1 MTFLKEHHRE
11 LGPDRIAALKERI
24 ALNTPDPRAAALYVD
39 IDGDDWAHIYP
50 PVEAAAP
57 ISTGQAI
64 DTFLETYGR
73 TSQKEEALLEKLIF
87 NPTPDYA
94 QILEKEE
101 AGSAAAESATAPRD
115 SQDTLIDAFI
125 AGQKDNAMPH
135 TAPPAATTASAQQ
148 PERKA
153 QTESTPQAD
162 SRRSRAPLASGASS
176 SLSESLAAIY
186 IKQGRY
192 ERAFEIISAL
202 NLKNPEKSIYFA
214 DQLRFL
220 QKLIT
225 LQKRRDAAAASPR
238 PAE

>member
-11 LGPDRIAALKERI
+11 LEPGRIAALKERI

-50 PVEAAAP
+50 AAEAAEP

-101 AGSAAAESATAPRD
+101 AAGAAEVSATAQRD

-125 AGQKDNAMPH
+125 AGHKDTTSPH
-135 TAPPAATTASAQQ
+135 TVAPAAAPQ
-148 PERKA
+148 PESASRPEA
-153 QTESTPQAD
+153 AHQPE
-162 SRRSRAPLASGASS
+162 SRRNSARQAPGASS

-192 ERAFEIISAL
+192 ERAYEIISAL